1 MDELTIKIPTA
12 ETAKPVKPVTTNRTS
27 KHCGT
32 FTFITLQAILI
43 TGMIK
48 IALDSPITDAELF
61 LPLGSLFAI
70 YAVCV
75 LNAAFNPRYASK

>member
-1 MDELTIKIPTA
+1 MDELTIKIPT
-12 ETAKPVKPVTTNRTS
+12 EPVKVVKQNWRAS

-32 FTFITLQAILI
+32 FAFITLQAILI

-48 IALDSPITDAELF
+48 IALNSPITDAELF
-61 LPLGSLFAI
+61 LPLGSLFTV
-70 YAVCV
+70 YTVCV

>member
-1 MDELTIKIPTA
+1 MDELTIKIPAA
-12 ETAKPVKPVTTNRTS
+12 EPVQVVKTQRGS

-32 FTFITLQAILI
+32 FVFITLQAILI

-48 IALDSPITDAELF
+48 VVLYSPITDAELF

-70 YAVCV
+70 YAVCI

>member
-1 MDELTIKIPTA
+1 MDELTIKIPAA
-12 ETAKPVKPVTTNRTS
+12 ETAKPVKPVTTQRAS

-32 FTFITLQAILI
+32 FAFITLQAILI

-48 IALDSPITDAELF
+48 IALNSPITDAELF
-61 LPLGSLFAI
+61 LPLGSLFTI
-70 YAVCV
+70 YTVCV

>member
-1 MDELTIKIPTA
+1 MDELTIKIPS
-12 ETAKPVKPVTTNRTS
+12 EKPVQVVKTQRAS

-32 FTFITLQAILI
+32 FAFITLQAILI

-48 IALDSPITDAELF
+48 IALNSPITDAELF
-61 LPLGSLFAI
+61 LPLGSFFAI